1 MNKQLKRTRK
11 NRNASRI
18 CAAFVSDIVIFM
30 ANSKK
35 KKKGNEYDISNIVHT
50 ISDLFDK
57 AS

>member
-35 KKKGNEYDISNIVHT
+35 KGNEYDISNIVHT